1 MKKMTG
7 LKQSMKLCLLRNT
20 KYATGSKK
28 LKMKVN
34 QDQEG
39 VDQRNLQGGAPRN
52 LQGREHWKR
61 N

>member
-1 MKKMTG
+1 MTG

-34 QDQEG
+34 QDP
-39 VDQRNLQGGAPRN
+39 VWVNQRNLQGGAPRN
-52 LQGREHWKR
+52 FQGREDWKR